1 MLLVPYAFTSQ
12 HIFFF
17 FFFHVGL
24 KEEQN
29 LVDCGLSL

>member
-12 HIFFF
+12 HI

>member
-12 HIFFF
+12 HIFF

>member
-12 HIFFF
+12 HIF